1 MGVLFKSNCHIL
13 VSDLLCYAHRVSAV
27 GNGNT
32 DVSMAELVRVK
43 VLDTIL
49 LTEPMKVS
57 GWALRVDGFDVKLL
71 DEYVHYFNYE
81 RPAAALGYKSPVQY
95 KTELGFL

>member
-13 VSDLLCYAHRVSAV
+13 VPDLLCYAHGVSAV
-27 GNGNT
+27 GNGNA

-57 GWALRVDGFDVKLL
+57 ARALRVDGFDVTGQRKHIIRMHGNKCSSQR
-71 DEYVHYFNYE
+71 YTAF
-81 RPAAALGYKSPVQY
+81 PV
-95 KTELGFL
+95 